1 MVLIYLGV
9 GRNLWCLNFTV
20 DLSKWTRLRTTM
32 NILSFVNVSLWPYLD
47 VDNHFLEAVVK
58 YLNLGLISS
67 WQQHCGCCP
76 LPLALHRALNPFWSA
91 ATMSHWFLSN
101 KWSSNITQAVCILI
115 FISSFRNIV
124 KRLSRHC
131 YKIWRLKRVRE
142 HEVTTAFPP
151 CDQISQGFPFP
162 VFSIK
167 TNKGNL
173 SFCCWVDRL
182 ASDTD

>member
-9 GRNLWCLNFTV
+9 GRNLWCLNFTL

-32 NILSFVNVSLWPYLD
+32 NILSFVNVSLRPYLD

-76 LPLALHRALNPFWSA
+76 VPLALHRALNPFPSA

-142 HEVTTAFPP
+142 HEVTTAFPHVTR
-151 CDQISQGFPFP
+151 SVK
-162 VFSIK
+162 VFHFQSFLLK
-167 TNKGNL
+167 QTKGTCL
-173 SFCCWVDRL
+173 LLLGR
-182 ASDTD
+182 